1 MPPEEYLDMIKPYL
15 HDIINDH
22 KTPMNLNNEV
32 INCETQ
38 FGEWKV
44 QLTMLNSFIS
54 SKILMMRPIL
64 CIQRVII

>member
-15 HDIINDH
+15 HNIINGH
-22 KTPMNLNNEV
+22 KTLMNLNNEV